1 MSFTKAEVNRMLES
15 LDEEDL
21 QRVIVFIQFLLDT
34 RKKKRAATSKNILEE
49 IQRMFQDDEGW
60 DNEERMIADMAVFRK
75 ERIK

>member
-34 RKKKRAATSKNILEE
+34 RKKKRVATSKNILEE
-49 IQRMFQDDEGW
+49 IQRMFQDDERW